1 MVVVIFVIMKMGKKN
16 IGIVFDCFIIYDLD
30 MIYKYIIIIRI
41 GLKFKNLNCFF
52 LL

>member
-1 MVVVIFVIMKMGKKN
+1 MVVDIFVIMKMGKKN

-30 MIYKYIIIIRI
+30 IIKYIIIIRI
-41 GLKFKNLNCFF
+41 ELKFKNLDYFF